1 MELGHRSFR
10 EVIELIE
17 RSHDPDTH
25 PQPTLAEELA
35 AIPYEPLLPAEK
47 WLISVSLILGVI
59 LLAVLSWA
67 SATFYPAKPA
77 ATDARS
83 KAVSAHRTTTPTLLR
98 SCERAEP
105 LMASLRIAR

>member
-1 MELGHRSFR
+1 MEFGHRSFR
-10 EVIELIE
+10 EVLELNE
-17 RSHDPDTH
+17 RSHEPDTH
-25 PQPTLAEELA
+25 LQPSLAEELA

-77 ATDARS
+77 APVAQS
-83 KAVSAHRTTTPTLLR
+83 QASGAHRPTTRTFLSTKTGFGKQPEG
-98 SCERAEP
+98 ER
-105 LMASLRIAR
+105 